1 MMSVPAILPAENQ
14 NGQEIK
20 IKMPKSR
27 GSIYELLN
35 RISGQSGYL
44 FIYDS
49 QLIEN
54 DKMARIPAGEYTL
67 QEAVHKITGNDELK
81 IRIMGNHILLYV
93 PVEEVSVQPEIKKPE
108 EQKFFSLEGT
118 LIDRI
123 SGDPIVY
130 GTISVSN
137 YPYGTVTNQ
146 NGAFKLTL
154 PDSLLTSNIRFSH
167 IGYITREIG
176 AALLAEGHINFYMD
190 QKVIPLQEIVVR
202 VVDPLRTIREMM
214 QRRNQNYSH
223 DPVYMT
229 AFYREGVEYKSSIT
243 LSEAVFKIYKTGY
256 ESGAGSEQ
264 VKMLKMRRIV
274 NPDDKDTLVAKI
286 KSSISSSLLLDLVK
300 NPPDFLLTEN
310 QSQYVYSHTDITSIE
325 DRRVYVI
332 SFTQNEQITK
342 PLYCGELYIDA
353 ENYSLL
359 KIRFEINPNYV
370 RQTSDDFIIKK
381 SKNLE
386 VIPERVVYEVTYK
399 PWNGVYFIN
408 HVRGDLNF
416 KVRKKGRLFS
426 SDLHVWFE
434 MVNCNTETQDVRR
447 FTNEERISTSD
458 IFSETTFIYD
468 KDFWGNFN
476 VILPEEKLRE
486 VIKHYNFNQGRPS
499 NTFGKGVSK

>member
-1 MMSVPAILPAENQ
+1 MMAVPAILPAENQ
-14 NGQEIK
+14 NGQDIK
-20 IKMPKSR
+20 IKMPKCR

-35 RISGQSGYL
+35 RVSGQSGYL

-54 DKMARIPAGEYTL
+54 DRIARIPAGEYSL

-93 PVEEVSVQPEIKKPE
+93 PLEVIPVPVQAEEIKTE

-118 LIDRI
+118 LIDRM
-123 SGDPIVY
+123 SGEPIIY

-137 YPYGTVTNQ
+137 HPNGTVTNQ
-146 NGAFKLTL
+146 NGSFKLTL

-214 QRRNQNYSH
+214 LRRNQNYSH
-223 DPVYMT
+223 EPVYLT
-229 AFYREGVEYKSSIT
+229 AFYREGVEYKNSMT

-256 ESGAGSEQ
+256 VSSAGSEQ

-286 KSSISSSLLLDLVK
+286 KSSISSCLLLDLVK
-300 NPPDFLLTEN
+300 NPPEFLLQEN
-310 QSQYVYSHTDITSIE
+310 QPQYVYTHTDITTIE

-332 SFTQNEQITK
+332 SFTQSELITD

-353 ENYSLL
+353 ENFSLL
-359 KIRFEINPNYV
+359 KIRFEINPVYV
-370 RQTSDDFIIKK
+370 RKTSDDLIVRK
-381 SKNLE
+381 SKNFD
-386 VIPERVVYEVTYK
+386 IAAERVVYEVTYK
-399 PWNGVYFIN
+399 PWNGIYYIN
-408 HVRGDLNF
+408 HIRGDLNF
-416 KVRKKGRLFS
+416 KVRKRGRLFS
-426 SDLHVWFE
+426 SELHVWFE

-447 FTNEERISTSD
+447 FTNEERISTRD

-468 KDFWGNFN
+468 KDFWGNLN
-476 VILPEEKLRE
+476 VILPEEKLKE
-486 VIKHYNFNQGRPS
+486 VIKQYNFNQER
-499 NTFGKGVSK
+499 K